1 MPLPQDLVHRLV
13 AGRGLHQFRIGLGI
27 MVLVT
32 AVFGY
37 NLRAFRNMSC
47 QEAMDAAQ
55 LARNIAEGKGYTTLF
70 IRPLSIS
77 LVKKVNPQTASPGGV
92 ADAARLKTMHP
103 DLANPP
109 VYPLLLAGT
118 MKVLPFEFKL
128 PAKPRP
134 FWTMGGAFYRYQPD
148 FLISLVNQ
156 VLFFLMI
163 ALLFF
168 LARRLFDSSVAWFA
182 AILVMA
188 TELFW
193 HFTVSGLPTIL
204 LLLIFVGLVW
214 CLVLFEEETRTPRR
228 GPAGLP
234 LLAALAGVC
243 VGAGG
248 LTRYAFGWLI
258 VPVLLF
264 LVLYGGP
271 RRVLLTLTAL
281 VVFAGVMAPWLV
293 RNLNVSG
300 MPFGTATYA
309 VLENTFLYPG
319 NQLQRSLE
327 PQIAIAPAAIW
338 FKVPINVWVKLLTNL
353 RPLVQSD
360 LPKFCGSWVS
370 AFFLVGLLISFR
382 NPALRRIRYFL
393 LFCLPVLALAQAL
406 GRTQLSEES
415 PEINSENLL
424 VLVAP
429 VVMVY
434 GVGLLF
440 LLIEQINLALP
451 ELRFLVLGLFG
462 LVFSLPMLLMFLP
475 PRINPLSYPPYN
487 PPIIQL
493 VGGWMQ
499 PSELMMSDVP
509 WAVAWYGQRQCVWL
523 TLKATPDES
532 DPNTHEDFLAI
543 NDYQKHI
550 AALYLTPRMLD
561 ARFFS
566 EWISAG
572 EQSWG
577 SFVLGSLVQKET
589 PPAFPLHKMRSE
601 WLLSGQLV
609 FTDWERWRK
618 QP

>member
-13 AGRGLHQFRIGLGI
+13 AGRDVRRLRIGLGI
-27 MVLVT
+27 LVLVT

-37 NLRAFRNMSC
+37 NWRAFRNMSC

-77 LVKKVNPQTASPGGV
+77 LVKKVNLQSSPPGTF
-92 ADAARLKTMHP
+92 ADTARLKTMHP

-109 VYPLLLAGT
+109 VYPLLLAGA
-118 MKVLPFEFKL
+118 MKVLPFQFKL
-128 PAKPRP
+128 PDKPSP
-134 FWTMGGAFYRYQPD
+134 FWTIRGAFYRYQPD

-156 VLFFLMI
+156 LLFFLMI
-163 ALLFF
+163 FLLFF
-168 LARRLFDSSVAWFA
+168 LARRLFDSGVAWFSV
-182 AILVMA
+182 ILVTA

-193 HFTVSGLPTIL
+193 HLTVSGLPTIL

-214 CLVLFEEETRTPRR
+214 CLVLLEEEARAPKR
-228 GPAGLP
+228 GLVGLL
-234 LLAALAGVC
+234 LLAALAGAC
-243 VGAGG
+243 VGVGG
-248 LTRYAFGWLI
+248 LTRYAFGWLLF
-258 VPVLLF
+258 PVLLF
-264 LVLYGGP
+264 LVLFGGP
-271 RRVLLTLTAL
+271 RRMLLALIAL
-281 VVFAGVMAPWLV
+281 VVFAGVMTPWIV
-293 RNLNVSG
+293 RNLSVSG
-300 MPFGTATYA
+300 LPFGTATYA
-309 VLENTFLYPG
+309 LLETTFLYPG

-327 PQIAIAPAAIW
+327 PQIAVSPAFIW
-338 FKVPINVWVKLLTNL
+338 FKLLTNL

-360 LPKFCGSWVS
+360 LPRLGGSWIS

-382 NPALRRIRYFL
+382 NPALSRIRYFL
-393 LFCLPVLALAQAL
+393 VFCLPVLAIVQAL

-429 VVMVY
+429 LVMVY

-440 LLIEQINLALP
+440 LLLDQINLALP
-451 ELRFLVLGLFG
+451 EVRYLVLGVFG
-462 LVFSLPMLLMFLP
+462 IVFSLPIILIFLP
-475 PRINPLSYPPYN
+475 PRTNPVSYPPYH

-493 VGGWMQ
+493 VAGWLQ

-523 TLKATPDES
+523 TLKATPDDS
-532 DPNTHEDFLAI
+532 DPNTREDFLSI

-550 AALYLTPRMLD
+550 GVLYLTPRTMD

-566 EWISAG
+566 EWMWGG
-572 EQSWG
+572 EKSWG
-577 SFVLGSLVQKET
+577 SFVLDTFTKKET
-589 PPAFPLHKMRSE
+589 PPAFPLYRVRRD
-601 WLLSGQLV
+601 WLTSGQLV
-609 FTDWERWRK
+609 LTDWDRWRK
-618 QP
+618 PP